1 MNIQELQIS
10 PYDTK
15 AKYKIIQENIKVFC
29 DGIRQSFKDN
39 KRVLPLKEKQIVYE
53 NSKPANWF
61 DPDYFRIDGV
71 GCLVIKFL
79 QYIKDHPA
87 SKLALDYEHLASH
100 SNKGPTT
107 VENSCLLNSKINRI
121 KGSKELHEFS
131 LESMKNFVK
140 KYGIT
145 AREFRKDLKEYGIDY
160 ISKKYNLLFE
170 YNEKNQIR
178 PVVSGVTKTGK
189 YIYAKF
195 SENIEEAIESIDWAD
210 DIETIIITVITIVGV
225 VIVVAFAIVVF
236 KFLRFKIPIWY
247 EKLKFFIEENKRI
260 KDCITKKSQILEDS
274 IKEQI
279 RIKIEENLKNNVI
292 PEKEK
297 FTESCHDIGLIIYG
311 FFINQ
316 NHLVYEN
323 KLRRLQNPRK

>member
-1 MNIQELQIS
+1 MNIIDLQIS

-15 AKYKIIQENIKVFC
+15 ARHKIVQENIKAFC
-29 DGIRQSFKDN
+29 DSIRQSFKDN
-39 KRVLPLKEKQIVYE
+39 KRVLSLKEKQIVYE
-53 NSKPANWF
+53 NSKLANYF

-71 GCLVIKFL
+71 GCIMIKFL

-87 SKLALDYEHLASH
+87 SKLASDYEHMSSH
-100 SNKGPTT
+100 SKGGQTT

-131 LESMKNFVK
+131 LESIKNFVK

-145 AREFRKDLKEYGIDY
+145 PREFRKDLKDNGIDY

-178 PVVSGVTKTGK
+178 PVVSGATKTGK

-195 SENIEEAIESIDWAD
+195 SENIEEAVESIDWED
-210 DIETIIITVITIVGV
+210 DIETIIIIAIVGA
-225 VIVVAFAIVVF
+225 VIVGAFVIVVF
-236 KFLRFKIPIWY
+236 KFLQVKAPIWY

-260 KDCITKKSQILEDS
+260 KDYITKKSQKLEDS

-279 RIKIEENLKNNVI
+279 RIKIEENFKNNVI

-297 FTESCHDIGLIIYG
+297 FTESCHDVGLVIYG

-316 NHLVYEN
+316 NHLVHEN

>member
-1 MNIQELQIS
+1 MNIIDLQIS

-15 AKYKIIQENIKVFC
+15 ARYKIVQENIKAFC
-29 DGIRQSFKDN
+29 DSIRQSFNDK

-53 NSKPANWF
+53 NSKPANCF
-61 DPDYFRIDGV
+61 DPDYFRIDGI

-79 QYIKDHPA
+79 QYIKNEPS
-87 SKLALDYEHLASH
+87 SKLAFDYEHRIPYSGG
-100 SNKGPTT
+100 GPTIID
-107 VENSCLLNSKINRI
+107 NSCLLISGFNRG
-121 KGSKELHEFS
+121 KGPKPIHEFS

-145 AREFRKDLKEYGIDY
+145 PREFRKDLKEHGIDY

-178 PVVSGVTKTGK
+178 PVVSGTTKTGK

-225 VIVVAFAIVVF
+225 VIVGAFVIVVF

-260 KDCITKKSQILEDS
+260 KDCITKKSQKLEDS

-279 RIKIEENLKNNVI
+279 RIKIEENLKNNVF

-297 FTESCHDIGLIIYG
+297 FTESCHDIGLVIYG
-311 FFINQ
+311 FFINK
-316 NHLVYEN
+316 NHLVHEN